1 MMILELGKEIKMKVG
16 TLTWEYP
23 PRVVGGIARHCE
35 GLAKALAKQKHD
47 VHLFTLDF
55 PGSPD
60 YEDVNGVKIYRA
72 STELGHPNFLTWV
85 LLFNHFLSKKM
96 ADVTR
101 SIDFDVIH
109 VHDWL
114 AAFSGIS
121 FKHYLKKPMILT
133 VHSTEVGR
141 AQGLHSPDSFSING
155 IEWWSTYEADRVIVC
170 SQSMKN
176 EICNHFNL
184 PENKV
189 DIIPNAINPEKY
201 QTFSDRG
208 KVRQRYG
215 IGWGEKLV
223 LCVGRLVPQKGV
235 EYFIRSI
242 PKIAKSF
249 PEAKYIIVG
258 EGWSRDL
265 LEAEARASG
274 YAHNIRFTGF
284 APDKEVIDLMTSA
297 DVLVVPSIYEP
308 FGIVALEGMATGVP
322 VVASRV
328 GGLAEVIDHDRNG
341 IFVYPRSPDS
351 IAWGIG
357 RVLSDP
363 DHSRW
368 LTKNAKE
375 KLHKAYSWEA
385 VAMKTVEVYK
395 KVVE

>member
-1 MMILELGKEIKMKVG
+1 M
-16 TLTWEYP
+16 
-23 PRVVGGIARHCE
+23 VGGIARHCE
-35 GLAKALAKQKHD
+35 GLAKALVQQKHD

-55 PGSPD
+55 PGTPS
-60 YEDVNGVKIYRA
+60 YEEMDGVKVYRA

-85 LLFNHFLSKKM
+85 LLFNHFLSKRM
-96 ADVTR
+96 ADITKTV
-101 SIDFDVIH
+101 DFDVMH

-121 FKHYLKKPMILT
+121 FKHYMKKPMVLT

-155 IEWWSTYEADRVIVC
+155 IEWWSNYESDRVIVC
-170 SQSMKN
+170 SESMKT
-176 EICNHFNL
+176 EICDHFNL
-184 PENKV
+184 PKSKV
-189 DIIPNAINPEKY
+189 DIIPNAIDETKY
-201 QTFSDRG
+201 QTSSDLG
-208 KVRQRYG
+208 AVRQRYG
-215 IGWGEKLV
+215 IGYGEKLI

-235 EYFIRSI
+235 EYFIRAI
-242 PKIAKSF
+242 PIIAKRH
-249 PEAKYIIVG
+249 PEAKYVIVG
-258 EGWSRDL
+258 EGWSRDN

-274 YAHNIRFTGF
+274 HSDKIKFTGF
-284 APDKEVIDLMTSA
+284 ASDKEVIDLMTSA

-322 VVASRV
+322 VVASQV
-328 GGLAEVIDHDRNG
+328 GGLAEVLDHDITG
-341 IFVYPRSPDS
+341 IFVYPRSPES

-357 RVLSDP
+357 RILSDP
-363 DHSRW
+363 DHAKW
-368 LTKNAKE
+368 IAKNAKE

>member
-1 MMILELGKEIKMKVG
+1 MNIG

-35 GLAKALAKQKHD
+35 GLAKALVKLNHK

-55 PGSPD
+55 PGTPN
-60 YEDVNGVKIYRA
+60 YEEIDGVKIYRA

-85 LLFNHFLSKKM
+85 LMFNHFLSKRM
-96 ADVTR
+96 ADVTGKV
-101 SIDFDVIH
+101 DFDLMH

-121 FKHYLKKPMILT
+121 FKHYLKKPMVLT
-133 VHSTEVGR
+133 VHSTEIGR
-141 AQGLHSPDSFSING
+141 AQGLHSPDSFAING
-155 IEWWSTYEADRVIVC
+155 IEWWATYESNRVIVC
-170 SQSMKN
+170 SHSMKD
-176 EICNHFNL
+176 EICNHFNI
-184 PENKV
+184 PAEKV
-189 DIIPNAINPEKY
+189 DVIPNAIDATKY
-201 QTFSDRG
+201 HSSSDRG
-208 KVRQRYG
+208 SVRQRFG
-215 IGWGEKLV
+215 VGWGEKLV
-223 LCVGRLVPQKGV
+223 LCVGRLVPQKGI
-235 EYFIRSI
+235 EYFIRAI
-242 PKIAKSF
+242 PKIAQRF

-258 EGWSRDL
+258 EGWSRDI

-274 YAHNIRFTGF
+274 YAHKIKFTGF
-284 APDKEVIDLMTSA
+284 ASDQDVINLMSSA

-322 VVASRV
+322 VVASQV
-328 GGLAEVIDHDRNG
+328 DGLAEIIDHERTG
-341 IFVYPRSPDS
+341 IFVFPRSPES

-357 RVLSDP
+357 RVLSDY
-363 DHSRW
+363 DHAKW
-368 LTKNAKE
+368 MVENAKE

>member
-1 MMILELGKEIKMKVG
+1 MKVG

-35 GLAKALAKQKHD
+35 GLAKALVKQKHD

-60 YEDVNGVKIYRA
+60 YEEIDGVKIYRT

-85 LLFNHFLSKKM
+85 LMFNHFLSKRM
-96 ADVTR
+96 ADITKKVE
-101 SIDFDVIH
+101 FDIMH

-121 FKHYLKKPMILT
+121 FKHFIKKPMILT

-155 IEWWSTYEADRVIVC
+155 IEWWSTYEANRVIVC

-176 EICNHFNL
+176 EICNHFNI
-184 PENKV
+184 PEKKV
-189 DIIPNAINPEKY
+189 DVIPNAIEIEKY
-201 QTFSDRG
+201 QPSIDRG
-208 KVRQRYG
+208 LVRQRYG
-215 IGWGEKLV
+215 VGWGEKLV
-223 LCVGRLVPQKGV
+223 LCVGRLVSQKGI
-235 EYFIRSI
+235 EYFIRAI
-242 PKIAKSF
+242 PQIAKQF

-258 EGWSRDL
+258 EGWSRDS

-274 YAHNIRFTGF
+274 HGNKIRFTGF
-284 APDKEVIDLMTSA
+284 ASDQEVINLMTSA

-322 VVASRV
+322 VVASQV
-328 GGLAEVIDHDRNG
+328 DGLAEIIEHDRTG
-341 IFVYPRSPDS
+341 IFVFPKNPES
-351 IAWGIG
+351 IAWGIK
-357 RVLSDP
+357 RILSDY
-363 DHSRW
+363 DHAKW
-368 LTKNAKE
+368 MTENAKE

-395 KVVE
+395 KVIE

>member
-1 MMILELGKEIKMKVG
+1 MNIG

-35 GLAKALAKQKHD
+35 GLAKALVKLNHK

-55 PGSPD
+55 PGTPN
-60 YEDVNGVKIYRA
+60 YEEIDGVKIYRA

-85 LLFNHFLSKKM
+85 LMFNHFLSKRM
-96 ADVTR
+96 ADVTGKV
-101 SIDFDVIH
+101 DFDLMH

-121 FKHYLKKPMILT
+121 FKHYLKKPMVLT
-133 VHSTEVGR
+133 VHSTEIGR
-141 AQGLHSPDSFSING
+141 AQGLHSPDSFAING
-155 IEWWSTYEADRVIVC
+155 IEWWATYESNRVIVC
-170 SQSMKN
+170 SHSMKD
-176 EICNHFNL
+176 EICNHFNI
-184 PENKV
+184 PAEKV
-189 DIIPNAINPEKY
+189 DVIPNAIDATKY
-201 QTFSDRG
+201 HTSSDRG
-208 KVRQRYG
+208 SVRQRFG
-215 IGWGEKLV
+215 VGWGEKLV
-223 LCVGRLVPQKGV
+223 LCVGRLVPQKGI
-235 EYFIRSI
+235 EYFIRAI
-242 PKIAKSF
+242 PKIAQRF

-258 EGWSRDL
+258 EGWSRDI

-274 YAHNIRFTGF
+274 YAHKIKFTGF
-284 APDKEVIDLMTSA
+284 ASDQDVINLMSSA

-322 VVASRV
+322 VVASQV
-328 GGLAEVIDHDRNG
+328 DGLAEIIDHERTG
-341 IFVYPRSPDS
+341 IFVFPRSPES

-357 RVLSDP
+357 RVLSDY
-363 DHSRW
+363 DHAKW
-368 LTKNAKE
+368 MVENAKE